1 MKRKRL
7 HQKQSRNKRKD
18 LFPDMFFILG
28 ILVGLLLSI
37 IVMISAKRY
46 QTPIERTLKRVE
58 NFTKE
63 KGEVFVETDEEREV
77 QQFLDN
83 LPIENAPE

>member
-1 MKRKRL
+1 
-7 HQKQSRNKRKD
+7 
-18 LFPDMFFILG
+18 MFFILG